1 MNSPGASGG
10 KLGILCCPGSVRG
23 FPKMSEISDKTKRHP
38 ECRIPLVVNLAV
50 LVLPAAVAPVAEL
63 VVEVLPDV
71 ADFCLNDSHLLPP
84 FVVLLRNQPQRF
96 LMALDC

>member
-1 MNSPGASGG
+1 MLPWFSPGLSQNVRNFGQNKAA
-10 KLGILCCPGSVRG
+10 PGMPNTAGCQSSR
-23 FPKMSEISDKTKRHP
+23 
-38 ECRIPLVVNLAV
+38 V